1 MLAAVVQLPPTQAPV
16 GAAFLEVRDGAGAR
30 RILLGDGAITIGADP
45 GCDVVLDHPWLAP
58 RHARLDVVAG
68 AHHVIAEPGAH
79 VSLGGAEVTDAVLH
93 DGDLVRLQDPAT
105 AHLVTLVY
113 RNPLAPRIAP
123 VQHFATPPGTPLLT
137 IGRADTDIVLD
148 QPLVSRHHAA
158 LTWEGDHHVLHD
170 RGSANGTWLNGR
182 RVHGSARLQP
192 GDVVAIGT
200 FRLTYDGDSLD
211 SFDQRGAIR
220 LDATAVERRIG
231 DRVLLAP
238 TTLSIEPCE
247 LVAII
252 GASGAGKSTLLTAL
266 CGFSRAS
273 AGRIAVNGDDLYAG
287 YDAYRTAIGFVPQD
301 DILHRTLSVRRALH
315 HAARLRLPADTTPAE
330 LAARID
336 SVLEAVDMTD
346 HAEQRIDRLSGGQR
360 KRVSIACEL
369 LADPV
374 LLFLD
379 EPTSGLDPGL
389 ERKLMYTLRRLADRG
404 RTIVLITHATQN
416 IAVCDHIAFLSA
428 GRLVYFGPPSQAL
441 GFFGA
446 LDFADVYTVTD
457 GAPAAAAWEAKFQ
470 GSLQYQKYAVERP
483 ARAPAAPS
491 QDQLGENERRRRS
504 FARSSWRQL
513 TILCRRYFELIRADR
528 KNLALLL
535 AQAPIIGLL
544 LVLVSPETALTATRL
559 EAKKLVFML
568 ATTGVWFGVI
578 NSAREICKEAHVL
591 RRERLAGLQPGPY
604 LGSKL
609 AGLLALVAIQSALL
623 LGVVGAALELPARG
637 VLAPA
642 ALELYVTIVL
652 AGTAGIALGL
662 CISAVASTPDK
673 ATSLIPI
680 VLVPQVI
687 FAGVMFALTGPMDA
701 CSRIVSARAAVDAL
715 SAIAD
720 TNRLWVPPFVP
731 IPPEPASAHTP
742 RALLSAWGIL
752 AAHTAGFSALA
763 WLMLRRRREGQGSQ
777 DG

>member
-1 MLAAVVQLPPTQAPV
+1 MAELPPTGAPA
-16 GAAFLEVRDGAGAR
+16 GGAFLEVRDGAAVR
-30 RILLGDGAITIGADP
+30 RILLGDAAVTIGADP
-45 GCDVVLDHPWLAP
+45 GCDVVVAHPWIAP
-58 RHARLDVVAG
+58 RHARLDVIAG
-68 AHHVIAEPGAH
+68 AHHVVAEPGARI
-79 VSLGGAEVTDAVLH
+79 SLGGAEITDAVLH

-105 AHLVTLVY
+105 AHLVTLAY
-113 RNPLAPRIAP
+113 HNPLAPRIAP

-137 IGRADTDIVLD
+137 IGRAGADLVLD
-148 QPLVSRHHAA
+148 QPLVSRRHAELA
-158 LTWEGDHHVLHD
+158 WEGDHHVLRD
-170 RGSANGTWLNGR
+170 RGSANGTWVNGR
-182 RVHGSARLQP
+182 RVHGAVRLAP

-220 LDATAVERRIG
+220 IDAAAIERRIG
-231 DRVLLAP
+231 ERVLLAP

-247 LVAII
+247 LVAIV

-266 CGFSRAS
+266 CGFARAD
-273 AGRIAVNGDDLYAG
+273 AGRITVNGDDLYAG
-287 YDAYRTAIGFVPQD
+287 YDAYRTTIGYVPQD
-301 DILHRTLSVRRALH
+301 DILHRSLTVARALH
-315 HAARLRLPADTTPAE
+315 HAARLRLPADTSPAE
-330 LAARID
+330 LAARVAA
-336 SVLEAVDMTD
+336 VLEAVDMAA

-389 ERKLMYTLRRLADRG
+389 ERKLMYALRRLADAG

-416 IAVCDHIAFLSA
+416 IGVCDHIAFLSA

-441 GFFGA
+441 AFFGVE
-446 LDFADVYTVTD
+446 DFADIYTVTD
-457 GAPAAAAWEAKFQ
+457 GAPAAAAWEARYRA
-470 GSLQYQKYAVERP
+470 SLQHQKYAVERP

-491 QDQLGENERRRRS
+491 PEQRGETERRRQS
-504 FARSSWRQL
+504 FAQSRWRQL
-513 TILCRRYFELIRADR
+513 AVLCRRYFELIRADR
-528 KNLALLL
+528 RNLALLL

-544 LVLVSPETALTATRL
+544 LVLVSPASALVATRL
-559 EAKKLVFML
+559 EAKKLIFML

-578 NSAREICKEAHVL
+578 NSAREICKEAAVL
-591 RRERLAGLQPGPY
+591 RRERLAGLHAGPY
-604 LGSKL
+604 LGSKV
-609 AGLLALVAIQSALL
+609 AGMLGLVAIQSALL
-623 LGVVGAALELPARG
+623 LGVVGAVIELPARG

-642 ALELYVTIVL
+642 MVPPALSAVLELYATLVL
-652 AGTAGIALGL
+652 AGAAGIALGL
-662 CISAVASTPDK
+662 CISAIASTPDK

-701 CSRIVSARAAVDAL
+701 FSRVISARAAVDAM

-720 TNRLWVPPFVP
+720 TNALWVPRFLP

-742 RALLSAWGIL
+742 AALLAAWGML
-752 AAHTAGFSALA
+752 ATQVLGFHVIA
-763 WLMLRRRREGQGSQ
+763 WLMLRRR
-777 DG
+777 